1 MPPYQRTAQGFFSSL
16 FQDILFASQILELRV
31 RFVWFDSRP
40 KFLDMRVNRPFAR
53 GVKSIDC
60 AMPQYPLWLQR
71 THLIS

>member
-1 MPPYQRTAQGFFSSL
+1 
-16 FQDILFASQILELRV
+16 
-31 RFVWFDSRP
+31 
-40 KFLDMRVNRPFAR
+40 MRVNRPLAR

>member
-40 KFLDMRVNRPFAR
+40 KFLDMRVNRPLAR
-53 GVKSIDC
+53 GVK
-60 AMPQYPLWLQR
+60 
-71 THLIS
+71 